1 LSYIVGKLASKN
13 KESMQTVNSLVEDLQ
28 LLAYPE
34 GGFYREMYRSPII
47 VSADGLEQKSA
58 YTSIY
63 YLLSGKDFSSWHRIK
78 SDETW
83 YFHSGCDVMI
93 YSIDQNKVLQ
103 TIQLGLDAKC
113 LQATIPA
120 NTWFAAKPIRQDSFC
135 LVSCAVAPG
144 FEFADFEIGERN
156 SLLKEFGHSSS
167 NIKAI
172 ESLTR
177 D

>member
-1 LSYIVGKLASKN
+1 
-13 KESMQTVNSLVEDLQ
+13 MQKINSLVDELR
-28 LLAYPE
+28 LLPHPE
-34 GGFYREMYRSPII
+34 GGFYREMYRSPTI
-47 VSADGLEQKSA
+47 VTADDLVQRSA

-63 YLLSGKDFSSWHRIK
+63 YLLSGIDFSSWHRIK

-83 YFHSGCDVMI
+83 YFHSGCDVAI
-93 YSIDQNKVLQ
+93 YFFDQNKALQ
-103 TIQLGLDAKC
+103 TIQLGLNSKC

-120 NTWFAAKPIRQDSFC
+120 NTWFAAKPIQENAYC

-144 FEFADFEIGERN
+144 FEFADFEIGKRDG
-156 SLLKEFGHSSS
+156 LLNEFGHSAG

-177 D
+177 G

>member
-1 LSYIVGKLASKN
+1 
-13 KESMQTVNSLVEDLQ
+13 MQTVNSLVEDLQ
-28 LLAYPE
+28 LLPHPE
-34 GGFYREMYRSPII
+34 GGFYKEMYRSPTII
-47 VSADGLEQKSA
+47 NADGLVQKSA

-63 YLLSGKDFSSWHRIK
+63 YLLSGDDFSSWHRIK

-83 YFHSGCDVMI
+83 YFHSGCDVAI
-93 YSIDQNKVLQ
+93 YLFDQHKALQ
-103 TIQLGLDAKC
+103 TIQLGLNSKC
-113 LQATIPA
+113 LQATIAA
-120 NTWFAAKPIRQDSFC
+120 NTWFAAKPMQENAYC

-144 FEFADFEIGERN
+144 FEFADFEIGKRD
-156 SLLKEFGHSSS
+156 SLLNEFGHSAG